1 MTGPTVT
8 AASAYWVQAPLTRP
22 YGLSFGTLNAF
33 DLILVRLEDSSGRV
47 GFGESCPVPPYSKE
61 SAEDVWAAVSKH
73 LPELCG
79 QDVVTTA
86 QAHADRADSA
96 EAFSHVATATA
107 FEALVDPPS
116 NGAELRVAVVGAVQT
131 HDPRELP
138 AEVRRLSDLGYRTLK
153 VKVGFDP
160 DEDLA
165 RLEVIQG
172 CVVEGIQLRLD
183 ANEAWD
189 LSQAQEFLAGLDPE
203 GVELLEQPFPRAR
216 WDWFAALTKENPVV
230 PLMLDESI
238 HDEQSIRQAAEAGA
252 DIVKLKLMKVGSRA
266 ALQKRTRFAQELG
279 MSVVIGNGV
288 AGVVDNWH
296 EALCVGDTNRA
307 GEMNGNL
314 KLQDGVVDQRPTLD
328 AGDLRFPA
336 GFAIS
341 VDEDAL
347 VRRSRQTLRY
357 S

>member
-1 MTGPTVT
+1 MTGPAVT

-61 SAEDVWAAVSKH
+61 SAEEVWAAVTKR

-79 QDVVTTA
+79 QDVVTA
-86 QAHADRADSA
+86 ALAHAGRADSA
-96 EAFSHVATATA
+96 EAFSHVAIATA
-107 FEALVDPPS
+107 CEALADPPS
-116 NGAELRVAVVGAVQT
+116 NSEELRVPVVGAVQT

-138 AEVRRLSDLGYRTLK
+138 AEVGRLSDLGYRTLK

-160 DEDLA
+160 GEDLA
-165 RLEVIQG
+165 RLKVVQD
-172 CVVEGIQLRLD
+172 CVADDVRLRLD
-183 ANEAWD
+183 ANEAWNF
-189 LSQAQEFLAGLDPE
+189 SQAEEFLAGLNPK
-203 GVELLEQPFPRAR
+203 GIELLEQPFPRER
-216 WDWFAALTKENPVV
+216 WDWFAALKKNHPVV

-296 EALCVGDTNRA
+296 EALCVSPTNRA

-314 KLQDGVVDQRPTLD
+314 KLENAVVDQRPTLD

-341 VDEDAL
+341 VDEDMLA
-347 VRRSRQTLRY
+347 RHSRQTLRF